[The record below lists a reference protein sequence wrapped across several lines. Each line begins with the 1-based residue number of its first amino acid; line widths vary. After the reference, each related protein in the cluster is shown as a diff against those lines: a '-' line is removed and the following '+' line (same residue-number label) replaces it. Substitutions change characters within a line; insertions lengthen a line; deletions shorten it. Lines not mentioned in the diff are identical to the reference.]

1 MTEKFKTMSHVKHI
15 PKDAQ
20 VIMSIMK
27 DMGITDYEPKV
38 INQLLEFTYRYIT
51 CILDDSR
58 IYANHAKKKFTDL
71 DDVRLAV
78 KMQLERTFTN
88 PPPRDVLLDVARAKN
103 NIPLPFVKPNNGLR
117 LPPDRYCLNATNY
130 KLKNATKKTV
140 TKSIH
145 SLVGNNIS
153 GVQSR
158 IKVEGGKTGLSIVKR
173 PGTLTTVARTQTISI
188 PKPVLKFSTAP
199 TGTTTVKAQIPKPK
213 VQLTTGQT
221 MPLMKIETDD
231 SIKRKRE
238 DDDYDVPAVFAAVIR
253 SYEMTEKSKTMSH
266 VKHIPKDAQVI
277 MSIMK
282 DMGITDYEPKVI
294 NQLLEFTYRYVT
306 CILDDSRIYANHAKK
321 KFIDLDDVR
330 LAVKMQLERTFTNP
344 PPRDVLLDV
353 ARAKNNIPLPF
364 VKPNNGLRLP
374 PDRYCLNATNYKLKN
389 VTKKT
394 VTKSMHSLV
403 GNNISG
409 VQSRIKVEGGKTG
422 LSIVKRPGT
431 LTTVAR
437 TQTISIPK
445 PVLKFSTAPTGTA
458 TVKAQIPKPK
468 VHVTSGQ
475 TMPPMKIEADDSV
488 KRKRE
493 DDDYDVS

>member
-1 MTEKFKTMSHVKHI
+1 MT
-15 PKDAQ
+15 D
-20 VIMSIMK
+20 
-27 DMGITDYEPKV
+27 
-38 INQLLEFTYRYIT
+38 
-51 CILDDSR
+51 
-58 IYANHAKKKFTDL
+58 
-71 DDVRLAV
+71 
-78 KMQLERTFTN
+78 
-88 PPPRDVLLDVARAKN
+88 
-103 NIPLPFVKPNNGLR
+103 
-117 LPPDRYCLNATNY
+117 
-130 KLKNATKKTV
+130 
-140 TKSIH
+140 
-145 SLVGNNIS
+145 
-153 GVQSR
+153 
-158 IKVEGGKTGLSIVKR
+158 
-173 PGTLTTVARTQTISI
+173 
-188 PKPVLKFSTAP
+188 
-199 TGTTTVKAQIPKPK
+199 
-213 VQLTTGQT
+213 
-221 MPLMKIETDD
+221 
-231 SIKRKRE
+231 
-238 DDDYDVPAVFAAVIR
+238 
-253 SYEMTEKSKTMSH
+253 KSKTMSH

-330 LAVKMQLERTFTNP
+330 LAVKMQLERSFTNP

-353 ARAKNNIPLPF
+353 ARAKNTVPLPF

-389 VTKKT
+389 ATKKT
-394 VTKSMHSLV
+394 VTKPIHSLV

-409 VQSRIKVEGGKTG
+409 GQSRIKVEGNKTG

-458 TVKAQIPKPK
+458 TVKAQVAKPK
-468 VHVTSGQ
+468 IQVSSGQ
-475 TMPPMKIEADDSV
+475 TMPPIKMETDDIL